1 MRTNYDKSNDH
12 KWKVLNSKQSSCK
25 ICNVLR
31 TKTYSNK
38 TGSFTTTYQDNQ
50 SVIHTEYIP
59 CIEKYDDSE
68 FYK

>member
-1 MRTNYDKSNDH
+1 MKSNDRSTEH
-12 KWKVLNSKQSSCK
+12 KWKTLSSTQSSCK
-25 ICNVLR
+25 VCNVLR
-31 TKTYSNK
+31 TKAYSNK
-38 TGSFTTTYQDNQ
+38 SASATITYQDNQ

>member
-1 MRTNYDKSNDH
+1 MRNYDKSKDH
-12 KWKVLNSKQSSCK
+12 KWKRLSSSQFSCK
-25 ICNVLR
+25 ICNIL
-31 TKTYSNK
+31 KTHSIKNGVNK
-38 TGSFTTTYQDNQ
+38 ITYQDNQ

>member
-1 MRTNYDKSNDH
+1 MKSNDRSTEH
-12 KWKVLNSKQSSCK
+12 KWKRLSSSQSSCK
-25 ICNVLR
+25 VCNIL
-31 TKTYSNK
+31 KTHTNK
-38 TGSFTTTYQDNQ
+38 KGVNTITYQDNQ